1 MSLEELTDLL
11 RAVAEVVLS
20 AKAIWELRERRRLAR
35 AGRGVEDQVRVEW
48 RKSSL
53 STTNGC
59 FEAAV
64 VGDRI
69 AVRNAKD
76 QGRGPVLEFTA
87 VEWSAFLGGVRRG
100 EFDLQP

>member
-1 MSLEELTDLL
+1 M
-11 RAVAEVVLS
+11 
-20 AKAIWELRERRRLAR
+20 
-35 AGRGVEDQVRVEW
+35 EDQAHVEW

-59 FEAAV
+59 VEVAF

-69 AVRNAKD
+69 ALRDSKQ

-87 VEWSAFLGGVRRG
+87 VEWDAFLGGVRGG
-100 EFDLQP
+100 EFDLELELRD